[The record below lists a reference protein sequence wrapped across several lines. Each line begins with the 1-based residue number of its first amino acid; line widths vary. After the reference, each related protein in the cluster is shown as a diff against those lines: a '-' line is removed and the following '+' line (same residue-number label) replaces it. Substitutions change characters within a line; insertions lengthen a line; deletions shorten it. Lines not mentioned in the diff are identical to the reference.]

1 MKAYIAAPL
10 FCDAEKG
17 FNLQVDA
24 AVRALGLDTFL
35 PQRDGGEA
43 APLVRQGLDED
54 TVRRRLYELDCAA
67 ITECAIFVFILDGRV
82 PDEGGCVE
90 LGMARACG
98 ADCFGLQTDSRRF
111 GGTDS
116 NNLMIDYSLNGGI
129 ARSIDELSDMLRA
142 HLDALTPVA

>member
-17 FNLQVDA
+17 FNLHVDA
-24 AVRALGLDTFL
+24 AVRALGPDTFL

-54 TVRRRLYELDCAA
+54 TIRRRLYELDCTA
-67 ITECAIFVFILDGRV
+67 IAECAIFVFILDGRV

-90 LGMARACG
+90 LGMAAPAVRTASACRPIRA
-98 ADCFGLQTDSRRF
+98 AS
-111 GGTDS
+111 
-116 NNLMIDYSLNGGI
+116 
-129 ARSIDELSDMLRA
+129 AA
-142 HLDALTPVA
+142 PTPTT